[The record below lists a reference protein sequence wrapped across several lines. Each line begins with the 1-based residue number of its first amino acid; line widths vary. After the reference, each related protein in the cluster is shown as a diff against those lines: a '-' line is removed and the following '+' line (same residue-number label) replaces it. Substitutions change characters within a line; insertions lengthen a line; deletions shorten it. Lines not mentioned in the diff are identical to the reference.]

1 MKKHF
6 ISAVA
11 LLLLIA
17 TVFSACGKKSDEDK
31 SPDKQDTS
39 TSTEDSNAAVNVG
52 VIDGV
57 DVFGGQ
63 HFPEMVWGYYKADS
77 YRYDGTNEATAAFRE
92 GMEYAV
98 FEEFGDTEISILP
111 LDIQFGEY
119 SHFMSSFT
127 YDGEFYNAY
136 TELGRTMFRKAYMQE
151 FGDLTEE
158 DFQKIE
164 NILDLSVA
172 EVSFVQENG
181 AIRSGAFAYELK
193 NNKIRLYTVTIDEEY
208 NTNISKDPFAEYDFL
223 HDGGKLI
230 LANNG
235 IERNYLTYGNN
246 PEDTSLDITGYAL
259 NKKNTYKD
267 LEGIS
272 FTRYNDDGKTYLY
285 VYLTN
290 GNKPIDP
297 VMEYNKDDGSF
308 TLSWKQCWQNS
319 QKIDDERT
327 ISGKIIPCTSYGFTS
342 YTGFFLIVDGTCYRY
357 LMSNNEYDEKRYG
370 NVYDS
375 GNVNEDDLDD
385 INQKKD
391 DILEDLK
398 TAFDNA
404 GIPVEIDTESGKV
417 ALEANFLFDSDSYA
431 LSDSGKEYLNTFVD
445 VYTSV
450 VLEGEHS
457 AYVAGVVIEGHTDTS
472 GSYSYNQTLSQNRAD
487 AVAAQCI
494 SRNSSI
500 ASVIQTSG
508 CSYDYPVYNED
519 GTVNMEKSRRVTFR
533 FLLTAG

>member
-17 TVFSACGKKSDEDK
+17 TLFSACGKKSAEEK
-31 SPDKQDTS
+31 SSNKQDSS
-39 TSTEDSNAAVNVG
+39 TSTEDSNAPVNVG
-52 VIDGV
+52 AIDGV
-57 DVFGGQ
+57 DAFGGQ
-63 HFPEMVWGYYKADS
+63 RFPEMVWGYYKADS
-77 YRYDGTNEATAAFRE
+77 YYYDGSFETSATFRE
-92 GMEYAV
+92 GMEYTV
-98 FEEFGDTEISILP
+98 FEEFGDTKLSILP
-111 LDIQFGEY
+111 LTVYFGKY
-119 SHFMSSFT
+119 SHFMSNFT
-127 YDGEFYNAY
+127 YDGKYYYAY

-151 FGDLTEE
+151 FGDLTED

-164 NILDLSVA
+164 KILDLNVVKVDFA
-172 EVSFVQENG
+172 QENG
-181 AIRSGAFAYELK
+181 AIRSGVFVYELK
-193 NNKIRLYTVTIDEEY
+193 NNKICLYNVTIDDEY
-208 NTNISKDPFAEYDFL
+208 NVLTDKDPFAEYDFL
-223 HDGGKLI
+223 HDGSKLI
-230 LANNG
+230 LAHDD
-235 IERNYLTYGNN
+235 IQRNYLTYGNN
-246 PEDTSLDITGYAL
+246 PKDTSLDIVGFAL

-272 FTRYNDDGKTYLY
+272 FTQFHDNGNIYLH
-285 VYLTN
+285 VYLT
-290 GNKPIDP
+290 GGRTAIDP
-297 VMEYNKDDGSF
+297 VLEYNKDDGSF
-308 TLSWKQCWQNS
+308 TLSWEQHWQNS
-319 QKIDDERT
+319 QKVDDART
-327 ISGKIIPCTSYGFTS
+327 ISGKIIPCTNHGSTS

-357 LMSNNEYDEKRYG
+357 LMSYDEYDEKRYG

-472 GSYSYNQTLSQNRAD
+472 GTYSYNQTLSQNRAD
-487 AVAAQCI
+487 AVATQCI

-533 FLLTAG
+533 FLLTTG